1 LTTVAVA
8 ALLWF
13 SAKGYVL
20 YYGDAQAHLN
30 IARRIID
37 SRTPG
42 YEQIGTVW
50 LPLPHFLMIPFVKN
64 DNLWRSGLAGAIPSC
79 GAFIVA
85 GMFLF
90 GVTRRALG
98 SSAAAFAAAG
108 LFAANPNLLY
118 LQSTPMTEPLYFAGL
133 LGLVYFIVLFSQT
146 QSILAVVG
154 AAVFSNVA
162 SLTRYDGWFLI
173 PFAALAVS
181 VTARR
186 RRFLYALLFGLLASL
201 GPLYWLAHNY
211 WFYGD
216 PLEFY
221 RGQYSAKA
229 IYQRALDAGMARYP
243 GDGDW
248 GKAWLYFRS
257 AAGTCAG
264 TFLVWLAAAGGAVAL
279 AKRAFWPL
287 ILLSLGPVFY
297 VWSIH
302 SAGTPIFV
310 PYLWPNSWYN
320 TRYGLA
326 ALPLLVFAASALVVA
341 LPERLR
347 AFAAVA
353 VVLLAAAP
361 WIAYPRPDGWIVWK
375 ESQVN
380 SDARRAWTHETAG
393 FLRENY
399 IPHSGIL
406 TSFGDLA
413 GVYPQAGIPLRETLH
428 EGNDPFW
435 TAALARPDLFLW
447 EEWVVAIGGDKVSSA
462 MAKSGRWGVRYPLV
476 KTISFKG
483 GPVIEIYRRNR

>member
-1 LTTVAVA
+1 LTAIAVG
-8 ALLWF
+8 ALAWF
-13 SAKGYVL
+13 SAKGYLL

-30 IARRIID
+30 IARRIVD

-50 LPLPHFLMIPFVKN
+50 LPLPHMLMIPLVKY
-64 DNLWRSGLAGAIPSC
+64 DSLWRSGLAGAIPSC
-79 GAFIVA
+79 AAFIAA
-85 GMFLF
+85 GLFLF
-90 GVTRRALG
+90 GTARRAFG
-98 SSAAAFAAAG
+98 STAAAFAAAG
-108 LFAANPNLLY
+108 IFAANPNLLY
-118 LQSTPMTEPLYFAGL
+118 LQSTPMTEPLYFAGM
-133 LGLVYFIVLFSQT
+133 LGLVYFVVLFSQT

-154 AAVFSNVA
+154 AAVCSSVA

-173 PFAALAVS
+173 PFAAVAVLL
-181 VTARR
+181 TART
-186 RRFLYALLFGLLASL
+186 RRFAYAGLFGFLASL

-243 GDGDW
+243 GDGEW

-257 AAGTCAG
+257 AAISCAG
-264 TFLVWLAAAGGAVAL
+264 PFLVWLAAGGGAVAL

-287 ILLSLGPVFY
+287 VLLLLGPVFY
-297 VWSIH
+297 LWSLH
-302 SAGTPIFV
+302 SSGTPIFV

-326 ALPLLVFAASALVVA
+326 AFPLLAFAASALVVA
-341 LPERLR
+341 VPDRFR
-347 AFAAVA
+347 GFAAVA
-353 VVLLAAAP
+353 VVLLAASP
-361 WIAYPRPDGWIVWK
+361 WLAYPRPDAWICWK

-380 SDARRAWTHETAG
+380 SEARRAWTRQTAD
-393 FLRENY
+393 FLRDNY
-399 IPHSGIL
+399 TAHSGIL

-413 GVYPQAGIPLRETLH
+413 GVFPQAGIPLRETLH

-435 TAALARPDLFLW
+435 TSALARPDLFLW
-447 EEWVVAIGGDKVSSA
+447 EEWVIAIGGDKVSSA
-462 MAKSGRWGVRYPLV
+462 MAKSGWLGVRYPLV
-476 KTISFKG
+476 QTITVKG
-483 GPVIEIYRRNR
+483 GPVIEIYRRSR